1 MNIISVAF
9 ATIFLIILLFVV
21 LSVYLDKSIKI
32 VITHKQ
38 EFTESDRQLL
48 EDLYNQNGDPQSSDA
63 VLQDSLDEM
72 VRTVNS
78 IMLDEENTNG

>member
-1 MNIISVAF
+1 MTIISVAF

-48 EDLYNQNGDPQSSDA
+48 EDLYNQNGDPKDA
-63 VLQDSLDEM
+63 EALQDSFDEM
-72 VRTVNS
+72 VKTVNS